1 MRARSI
7 PAFALVGLFALS
19 ACGGSDPAP
28 KASKAPAA
36 AAGPLA
42 HLAFMTGEWV
52 TDDLSVDEVWLA
64 PRGETMVGIGRTVR
78 DGRTTFFEYL
88 RVEVQD
94 GTPVLLASPNG
105 KSPAVPFK
113 QIESSSTKVVFFNP
127 EHDDPKR
134 VTYEREGEGLRA
146 TTEGTSIQS
155 YRMRR
160 R

>member
-1 MRARSI
+1 MRAL
-7 PAFALVGLFALS
+7 PFAGLLLALVS
-19 ACGGSDPAP
+19 CGGSDPAP
-28 KASKAPAA
+28 MASKTPAAA

-52 TDDLSVDEVWLA
+52 TEDRSVDEVWLA
-64 PRGETMVGIGRTVR
+64 PRGEIMVGLGRTVK
-78 DGRTTFFEYL
+78 DGRTSFFEYL
-88 RVEVQD
+88 RIEVQG
-94 GTPVLLASPNG
+94 GTPVFLASPNG
-105 KSPAVPFK
+105 KSPPVPFK

-134 VTYEREGEGLRA
+134 ITYEREGEGLRA